1 MSQKIALVV
10 HNSTNAWFEIKTMD
24 EQGNQRSLHSGDDLG
39 RVLNYAA
46 SVLGHTLVIPLS
58 GPETSF

>member
-1 MSQKIALVV
+1 MNKKLALVV
-10 HNSTNAWFEIKTMD
+10 HNSTNPHFEVKTMD
-24 EQGNQRSLHSGDDLG
+24 EFGQQSSVSSGDDLG

-46 SVLGHTLVIPLS
+46 VMLGHPVIIPLC